1 MAPESSM
8 PSQNRPPSAER
19 ARHNP
24 IFSTN
29 PLHKNDNEDTGNENI
44 TSPGIPLLP
53 AANKRL
59 IRHPTSA
66 PAMMGEHL
74 PQAEPEPGQSGDRVT
89 GFDNETAIE
98 RVQRRDVATSVERE
112 RLLGGI
118 DLAWATLFSVSHN
131 RKVTM
136 LEGALARISPSSS
149 HERRKGTSAP
159 GIGENVYEVLN
170 RLRLKPLKE
179 LLPPFFEPLESVL
192 NGRTLVAS
200 QVSEI
205 GVTGLIVDLSALD
218 SRTAARLRSDCGDFT
233 VQPAAGS
240 EEHHQSSTSHGVQ
253 ATAIGVASMARL
265 LLSDK
270 TLRGDQRMIAT
281 RLHGLAR
288 ELLGMLNDR
297 LSPSTAEPEKL
308 NSGHVRFSVPR
319 ATRAVLNHLRPAA
332 EAKGL
337 AFRTHIE
344 DKIASGCEVMG
355 DPIQLQHV
363 MVNLLSNSLQ
373 STSRGYVKF
382 TLEEDQERP
391 NSTVLKIKVE
401 DTSRFAEGSV
411 MSSPSIT
418 PQLNCPEGGLDDCKT
433 MVEAMQGRMT
443 LDTSWGVGT
452 TITVWV
458 PFKKAPGE
466 RLMDSL
472 QAPPSPFMPS
482 LTSSDGHGTFAAER
496 GQASRSSTAD
506 TEQAKRNPRTSDLPS
521 SQRGGGILVLVAEDD
536 IISQK
541 LTITLVEQLG
551 FRAAAASNGSD
562 VLNYIRAAMMGQ
574 KLKPGVILMDLRMPF
589 IDGFQCTDILR
600 HRAPYSKFASDIPI
614 VAVAASNAPKEE
626 EELRCKCAG
635 MDEFLPKPLNIDTLE
650 RVLTR
655 WAICG
660 RQVEEGEGD

>member
-1 MAPESSM
+1 M

-205 GVTGLIVDLSALD
+205 GQFIVLHAGAESVVDTYQ
-218 SRTAARLRSDCGDFT
+218 TAASI
-233 VQPAAGS
+233 V
-240 EEHHQSSTSHGVQ
+240 
-253 ATAIGVASMARL
+253 
-265 LLSDK
+265 
-270 TLRGDQRMIAT
+270 
-281 RLHGLAR
+281 
-288 ELLGMLNDR
+288 
-297 LSPSTAEPEKL
+297 
-308 NSGHVRFSVPR
+308 
-319 ATRAVLNHLRPAA
+319 
-332 EAKGL
+332 
-337 AFRTHIE
+337 HI
-344 DKIASGCEVMG
+344 
-355 DPIQLQHV
+355 
-363 MVNLLSNSLQ
+363 
-373 STSRGYVKF
+373 F
-382 TLEEDQERP
+382 
-391 NSTVLKIKVE
+391 
-401 DTSRFAEGSV
+401 
-411 MSSPSIT
+411 
-418 PQLNCPEGGLDDCKT
+418 
-433 MVEAMQGRMT
+433 
-443 LDTSWGVGT
+443 
-452 TITVWV
+452 
-458 PFKKAPGE
+458 
-466 RLMDSL
+466 
-472 QAPPSPFMPS
+472 
-482 LTSSDGHGTFAAER
+482 
-496 GQASRSSTAD
+496 
-506 TEQAKRNPRTSDLPS
+506 
-521 SQRGGGILVLVAEDD
+521 
-536 IISQK
+536 
-541 LTITLVEQLG
+541 
-551 FRAAAASNGSD
+551 
-562 VLNYIRAAMMGQ
+562 
-574 KLKPGVILMDLRMPF
+574 
-589 IDGFQCTDILR
+589 
-600 HRAPYSKFASDIPI
+600 
-614 VAVAASNAPKEE
+614 
-626 EELRCKCAG
+626 
-635 MDEFLPKPLNIDTLE
+635 
-650 RVLTR
+650 
-655 WAICG
+655 
-660 RQVEEGEGD
+660 